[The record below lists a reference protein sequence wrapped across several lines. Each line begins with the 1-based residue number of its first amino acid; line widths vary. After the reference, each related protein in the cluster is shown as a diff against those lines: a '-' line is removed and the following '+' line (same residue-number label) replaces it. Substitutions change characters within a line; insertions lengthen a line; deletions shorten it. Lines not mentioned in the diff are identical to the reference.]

1 MKEKK
6 GIIITVAVAVI
17 VLGVLAYALAS
28 RQKANEP
35 KTTGNQETVKMT
47 ETAASESAVSPAA
60 VVTEET
66 PAKDIYKDYFLV
78 GAAINGSDIDT
89 MAIKH
94 KGMAKILK
102 ENFNSTTLSNLMK
115 PEYLLDEKATKKSK
129 DGMPVCKFDTC
140 DPALKFCQENGIKMR
155 GHTLLWHNQTPS
167 WLFYKNYD
175 VKSGKLADAKTM
187 AKRMESYIKQV
198 ITHCQKKY
206 PGVVYAWDVVNEC
219 VCTDEGSYIET
230 KGGWKLRADTKKDN
244 DFTHEQAVQNY
255 WYTTMGENYVE
266 KAFSFARKYADADV
280 KLFYNDYNVFMEEKM
295 DNIYKM
301 VEQLKEKGLI
311 DGIGLQPTV
320 GIDWP
325 ELDSEND
332 GSFRK
337 CLETYAK
344 LGLEL
349 QITEL
354 NFRIEDG
361 TTDEELLQRQS
372 DRYEEM
378 MRLLVEEDTQS
389 GGPCNITS
397 VTVFGI
403 CDDYPLYGDDFQ
415 QNLYLYDK
423 NCQPKPC
430 YYGFIKPG
438 IEAVNNKK

>member
-6 GIIITVAVAVI
+6 GIIITVVVAVI
-17 VLGVLAYALAS
+17 VLGVLSYALAT
-28 RQKANEP
+28 RHKANEP

-198 ITHCQKKY
+198 ITHCQK
-206 PGVVYAWDVVNEC
+206 
-219 VCTDEGSYIET
+219 
-230 KGGWKLRADTKKDN
+230 
-244 DFTHEQAVQNY
+244 
-255 WYTTMGENYVE
+255 
-266 KAFSFARKYADADV
+266 
-280 KLFYNDYNVFMEEKM
+280 
-295 DNIYKM
+295 
-301 VEQLKEKGLI
+301 
-311 DGIGLQPTV
+311 
-320 GIDWP
+320 
-325 ELDSEND
+325 
-332 GSFRK
+332 
-337 CLETYAK
+337 
-344 LGLEL
+344 
-349 QITEL
+349 
-354 NFRIEDG
+354 
-361 TTDEELLQRQS
+361 
-372 DRYEEM
+372 
-378 MRLLVEEDTQS
+378 
-389 GGPCNITS
+389 
-397 VTVFGI
+397 
-403 CDDYPLYGDDFQ
+403 
-415 QNLYLYDK
+415 
-423 NCQPKPC
+423 
-430 YYGFIKPG
+430 
-438 IEAVNNKK
+438 

>member
-6 GIIITVAVAVI
+6 GIVITVVVAVVVI
-17 VLGVLAYALAS
+17 GVLVFAMMNK
-28 RQKANEP
+28 RQADKP
-35 KTTGNQETVKMT
+35 VSQSGNPAAD
-47 ETAASESAVSPAA
+47 TAVSESAVSEAA
-60 VVTEET
+60 VVTKET
-66 PAKDIYKDYFLV
+66 PAKEIYKDYFMV
-78 GAAINGSDIDT
+78 GAAINGSSEDT
-89 MAIKH
+89 AAIH
-94 KGMAKILK
+94 HEGMAKILK

-115 PEYLLDEKATKKSK
+115 PDYLLDEKASRKSK
-129 DGMPVCKFDTC
+129 DGMPVCTFKNC
-140 DPALKFCQENGIKMR
+140 DPSLKFCQENGIKMR
-155 GHTLLWHNQTPS
+155 GHTLIWHNQTPS
-167 WLFYKNYD
+167 WFFYKNYD
-175 VKSGKLADAKTM
+175 VKSGKLADKKTM
-187 AKRMESYIKQV
+187 EKRMESYIKQV

-219 VCTDEGSYIET
+219 VCTDYDSFVET
-230 KGGWKLRADTKKDN
+230 SGGWKLRADTKKDN
-244 DFTHEQAVQNY
+244 DFTHEEAVANY
-255 WYTTMGENYVE
+255 WYTTMGESYVE
-266 KAFSFARKYADADV
+266 KAFRFARKYAEADV

-295 DNIYKM
+295 DNIYTM

-325 ELDSEND
+325 ELDSEEN

-354 NFRIEDG
+354 NFKIEDG

-378 MRLLVEEDTQS
+378 MRLLVEEDTES

-403 CDDYPLYGDDFQ
+403 CDDYPLYGDDFV

-423 NCQPKPC
+423 ECQPKPC
-430 YYGFIKPG
+430 YYGFVNPG
-438 IEAVNNKK
+438 IEAVNKK